1 MSTEEKYAVSKRRKQ
16 IGTFTARQ
24 IIQLLKI
31 RELSTIHKVK
41 VEDKEITV
49 GEFASAH
56 EAGELPEQNVTKP
69 NPEESKAKV
78 AKPKKAEKVTPKAS
92 PPAPPAIR
100 QAATPPKNASAPP
113 PSKPK
118 TAKTPVPP
126 KPNPTTHLPN
136 SKDSPPPTK
145 SADLKTGQPIPTKND
160 SPHTV
165 SLAQRKERSGSKRDG
180 PKIKRTGTTGSSLPK
195 KQNLGVSLLKK
206 ALLIGAFIVL
216 AYGCASL
223 LNHQKMKTQIEAL
236 FQQSSPIDDIEVSE
250 FTLEGYYLI
259 HNPRKATVEILRN
272 GKEARTYH
280 FKVSG
285 NGITS
290 RVQLEME

>member
-1 MSTEEKYAVSKRRKQ
+1 LSFEEKYAVSKRRKQ
-16 IGTFTARQ
+16 IGTFTARE

-41 VEDKEITV
+41 VENKEITV

-56 EAGELPEQNVTKP
+56 EAGELPEQNVTEAT
-69 NPEESKAKV
+69 PEETKPKET
-78 AKPKKAEKVTPKAS
+78 KPKKAEKIAPKVSSSSTPPVK
-92 PPAPPAIR
+92 PKPAP
-100 QAATPPKNASAPP
+100 SSP

-118 TAKTPVPP
+118 SAKPTPPP
-126 KPNPTTHLPN
+126 KPSPTAHPPTGN
-136 SKDSPPPTK
+136 DSPPPTK
-145 SADLKTGQPIPTKND
+145 SADHKPLRPVKTKED
-160 SPHTV
+160 SRQAV
-165 SLAQRKERSGSKRDG
+165 SLAKRNENSGAKRDG
-180 PKIKRTGTTGSSLPK
+180 PKIKMTGTAGYTPPK
-195 KQNLGVSLLKK
+195 KHGLGVSLLRK
-206 ALLIGAFIVL
+206 ALLIGAFVII
-216 AYGCASL
+216 AYLVSSL
-223 LNHQKMKTQIEAL
+223 FNHQKMKSEIESL

-290 RVQLEME
+290 RVQMEME

>member
-1 MSTEEKYAVSKRRKQ
+1 MSFEEKYAVSKRRKQ
-16 IGTFTARQ
+16 IGTFTAKE
-24 IIQLLKI
+24 IIKLLKI

-56 EAGELPEQNVTKP
+56 EAGDLPEQNVVEAT
-69 NPEESKAKV
+69 PEETKTKEAI
-78 AKPKKAEKVTPKAS
+78 PKRVEKVTPKVSSS
-92 PPAPPAIR
+92 PSQPV
-100 QAATPPKNASAPP
+100 KHKPP
-113 PSKPK
+113 PSSLPLKPK
-118 TAKTPVPP
+118 PPSSKPLSPARPRPASPSATTGNDSATA
-126 KPNPTTHLPN
+126 
-136 SKDSPPPTK
+136 TK
-145 SADLKTGQPIPTKND
+145 SADHKPLRSIKAKED
-160 SPHTV
+160 SRQTV
-165 SLAQRKERSGSKRDG
+165 SLPKRNENSGSKRDD
-180 PKIKRTGTTGSSLPK
+180 PKIKMTGTTGYPPPK
-195 KQNLGVSLLKK
+195 KHGLGVSLLKK
-206 ALLIGAFIVL
+206 ALLIGTFVVI

-223 LNHQKMKTQIEAL
+223 FNHQKMKSKIESL

-290 RVQLEME
+290 RVQMEME

>member
-1 MSTEEKYAVSKRRKQ
+1 LSFEEKYAVSKRRKQ
-16 IGTFTARQ
+16 IGTFTARE
-24 IIQLLKI
+24 IIRLLKI

-41 VEDKEITV
+41 VEDKEITA

-56 EAGELPEQNVTKP
+56 EAGELPEQNVTEAT
-69 NPEESKAKV
+69 PEET
-78 AKPKKAEKVTPKAS
+78 KPKETKSKKAEKVTPKVS
-92 PPAPPAIR
+92 SSSTPPVKPKPAP
-100 QAATPPKNASAPP
+100 SSPP

-118 TAKTPVPP
+118 SAKPTSPP
-126 KPNPTTHLPN
+126 KPSPTAHPPTGN
-136 SKDSPPPTK
+136 DSPPPIK
-145 SADLKTGQPIPTKND
+145 SADHKPLRPVKAKED
-160 SPHTV
+160 SRQAV
-165 SLAQRKERSGSKRDG
+165 SLAKRNENSGAKRDG
-180 PKIKRTGTTGSSLPK
+180 PKIKMTGTAGYTPPK
-195 KQNLGVSLLKK
+195 KHGRGVSLLRK
-206 ALLIGAFIVL
+206 ALLIGTFVVI

-223 LNHQKMKTQIEAL
+223 FNHQKMQSKIESL

-259 HNPRKATVEILRN
+259 DNPRKATVEILRN

-290 RVQLEME
+290 KVQMEME